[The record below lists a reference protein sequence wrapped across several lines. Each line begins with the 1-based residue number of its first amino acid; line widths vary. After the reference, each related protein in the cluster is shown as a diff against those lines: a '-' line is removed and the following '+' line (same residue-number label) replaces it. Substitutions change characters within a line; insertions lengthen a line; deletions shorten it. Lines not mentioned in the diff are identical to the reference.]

1 MMEPKEVDESKII
14 LAKMLV
20 PEEQKETS

>member
-20 PEEQKETS
+20 TEEQKETS

>member
-1 MMEPKEVDESKII
+1 MEPKEVDESKII

-20 PEEQKETS
+20 TEEQKETS